1 MDFIRWREL
10 TMMKRFNR
18 IAAIATTTVLL
29 TLTAV
34 PVQASGQ
41 LPILKACLAEAEKA
55 SDPQAAR
62 NHCLWTHYEL
72 MAEYGM
78 D

>member
-1 MDFIRWREL
+1 
-10 TMMKRFNR
+10 MMKN
-18 IAAIATTTVLL
+18 ATTFAGIVMAAALL
-29 TLTAV
+29 ATAVV

-41 LPILKACLAEAEKA
+41 LPILKACLAKAETA
-55 SDPQAAR
+55 ADPQAAR
-62 NHCLWTHYEL
+62 NHCMWTHWEL